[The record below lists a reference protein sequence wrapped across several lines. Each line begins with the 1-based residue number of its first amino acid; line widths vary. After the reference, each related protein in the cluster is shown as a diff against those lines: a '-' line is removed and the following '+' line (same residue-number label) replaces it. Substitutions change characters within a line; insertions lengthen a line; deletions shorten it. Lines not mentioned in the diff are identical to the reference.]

1 MNKENPVSVPS
12 EDPLVKANDEL
23 MAAIAK
29 YLDTAHQEDKSV
41 EELLKEIVAQ
51 EFGEQKKTD

>member
-29 YLDTAHQEDKSV
+29 YLDTVNQEDKSV